1 MTGFGFVEYEDVND
15 AKDAVDRKS
24 ILTMLVLSLA
34 NSGYRHEYDKATAS
48 NTSQI
53 C

>member
-24 ILTMLVLSLA
+24 TAEMFVLGPT
-34 NSGYRHEYDKATAS
+34 NSGYRYE
-48 NTSQI
+48 
-53 C
+53 

>member
-24 ILTMLVLSLA
+24 IPTMFVLTLA
-34 NSGYRHEYDKATAS
+34 NSGSRYE
-48 NTSQI
+48 
-53 C
+53 

>member
-24 ILTMLVLSLA
+24 ILILVVLTLA
-34 NSGYRHEYDKATAS
+34 NSDYRHE
-48 NTSQI
+48 
-53 C
+53 